1 MTLCSAL
8 VSKAFVVFSL
18 LLLSI
23 TVVTANP
30 VIGQRV
36 MRVEVKYL
44 EGTISIPK
52 TSEERTQVD
61 TTNTAIEKLC
71 TLLVGLL
78 DHQGGVNELAIG
90 KRIGTVA
97 QDGKKQKFEIT
108 IGSFPN
114 SRSYTGQVTWT
125 GTKKD
130 DNMVV
135 SGLLNHL
142 EGNRDLVAT
151 VENGHIVKVSGYILI
166 ILTPGAFRMVPEIR
180 MLSYYHEAHLKA
192 YLGIRT
198 SDIFRI
204 SKEYLSD

>member
-1 MTLCSAL
+1 MTLSSAL
-8 VSKAFVVFSL
+8 RSKFLVIFTL

-30 VIGQRV
+30 VMIGQRV

-44 EGTISIPK
+44 GGTISIPR
-52 TSEERTQVD
+52 TSKERTQVD
-61 TTNTAIEKLC
+61 DTNTAVEKLC
-71 TLLVGLL
+71 TLLVSLL
-78 DHQGGVNELAIG
+78 DQRGGVNEITIRS
-90 KRIGTVA
+90 RIGTVA
-97 QDGKKQKFEIT
+97 QDGKKQNFEIT

-142 EGNRDLVAT
+142 EGNGDLVAT
-151 VENGHIVKVSGYILI
+151 VENGYIVKVG
-166 ILTPGAFRMVPEIR
+166 TKR
-180 MLSYYHEAHLKA
+180 K
-192 YLGIRT
+192 
-198 SDIFRI
+198 
-204 SKEYLSD
+204 